1 MKHQINRHSRFE
13 IEQHNMTSFMVCV
26 RLVDEEKNHFR
37 GSDKLGE

>member
-1 MKHQINRHSRFE
+1 MKHQIIRHSRFE
-13 IEQHNMTSFMVCV
+13 IEQHNITSFMVCV